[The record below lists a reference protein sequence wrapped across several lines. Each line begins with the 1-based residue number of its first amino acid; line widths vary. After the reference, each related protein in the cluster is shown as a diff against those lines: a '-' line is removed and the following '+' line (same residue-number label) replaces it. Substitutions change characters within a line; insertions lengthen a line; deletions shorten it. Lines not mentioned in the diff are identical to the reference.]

1 MNNISFVSTSC
12 FCEKFLFSMWIGLLS
27 PSVAFINVTGTGGVL
42 RMKNSVVNVR
52 LGMLFEF
59 ACLSGAFTVD
69 ESVEVGSLKYFVI
82 VFCCI
87 FNC

>member
-1 MNNISFVSTSC
+1 
-12 FCEKFLFSMWIGLLS
+12 
-27 PSVAFINVTGTGGVL
+27 
-42 RMKNSVVNVR
+42 MKKSVVNVR
-52 LGMLFEF
+52 LGMLFKF

-69 ESVEVGSLKYFVI
+69 ESVEVRSLKYFVI